1 MLLKITDIG
10 NRDSILLSYIIIF
23 SITGRVRV
31 RNFFDPEDAIGFLE
45 LCVDY
50 ITQLYVKFDFFGKSC
65 FKI

>member
-10 NRDSILLSYIIIF
+10 NRDSIFLSYIIIF

-31 RNFFDPEDAIGFLE
+31 RNFFGPEDAIGFLE

-50 ITQLYVKFDFFGKSC
+50 ITQLYVKFDFFGKPC